1 MFGLRSARGRAIT
14 VGLVLTVFLV
24 SVTAFTVWRNQ
35 EDNHQLHEL
44 GRASDAAAALEHARA
59 QLYLQT
65 SLLSRLAFS
74 QDASLADQYRQA
86 QAALEQDL
94 VRARAEAVADG
105 DETQLAILDDLTAR
119 MTEFEATANLA
130 IPLSLEMDTP
140 AAMELADNYLPS
152 VWHEVEA
159 MFSDLDQLVE
169 NGRADLTAERTAM
182 DDQAD
187 VTFWLIV
194 ARSIAA
200 FVLTAGI
207 ATVVLLSILRPL
219 ASVRLSARAI
229 ASGNLNARAKVF
241 GPEEVASLA
250 RDFNRMT
257 DALAAKTEEYI
268 TTTNLTGDII
278 GKVDA
283 QGKWTFLNDAA
294 CQFLGKPR
302 ERLLGTEALASMH
315 PDDQQATRE
324 AVREVE
330 ASKEP
335 RNGLVNRVVTPMGTR
350 VVEWNAYPLFDK
362 QGQDLGIQITGR
374 DVTERKQAEEA
385 LRQAEQR
392 YRELFE
398 EAPAMYVICRDQGG
412 APIVAD
418 CNELFL
424 STLGYV
430 RDEVVGRPMADF
442 YTPESRAQLSEGGG
456 LQRALAGQFVAE
468 ERQLVTT
475 DGSIVSTMLRA
486 VPETGPDGRVRGV
499 RAMYMDITA
508 RMQAE
513 ETARQ
518 SEARYRLLAENTTDL
533 IWTMD
538 LSLKYTYMSPAI
550 TRMRGY
556 TVEEIIGTT
565 VQETMTPASLEVAR
579 RTLAEQLAMEREGN
593 ADPNRSTKL
602 ELEMYCKDGSTIWT
616 EMNMTFLRD
625 ADGRPT
631 GILGV
636 TRDITERKRTED
648 ELKQAEE
655 RYREL
660 FEEAPVMYVICRD
673 ENRAPIVAD
682 CNELFLTTLGYARD
696 EVVQR
701 PVADFYTPK
710 SRAALLEGGAFQ
722 RALAGQFAVEE
733 RQLLTHNGTVVET
746 VLHATPQINTE
757 GQVLGTLAMYVDI
770 TERKQAEQALEES
783 EKHYRLITENATD
796 LIWTTDMSLRYTYIS
811 PSVQRLR
818 GYTVEEAITHKVEED
833 LCPSSLDLA
842 MRVLAEELAK
852 ESSGKKAP
860 YRWRTLELE
869 HFCKVGSTIW
879 LEVTTTF
886 LRDEDG
892 RPVGLL
898 GSSRDISERKSAQQ
912 ALEESERRYR
922 LIAENATDV
931 ISTMD
936 MNQRYTYV
944 SPSITR
950 MRGYS
955 PEEIVGATVAE
966 TLTPASVEVT
976 RRALGRALAA
986 EDTGQTGLRQWR
998 VLELEMYC
1006 KDGST
1011 VWTEVNTSFLR
1022 DSDGRP
1028 TGILSVTRDISQR
1041 KRSEAALQESE
1052 EKYRRLVQDS
1062 TDGIAIVEGLEVK
1075 FVNRALLEM
1084 YGAESEDEMVGRPLT
1099 DFVAPE
1105 DRELMAERSYARERG
1120 QDAPDHYEF
1129 KALRKDGTTFHAEL
1143 SVGLITYQGRAA
1155 RQGVIRDITER
1166 RQAVAALE
1174 QSEERYRLLA
1184 ENASDIIWTMDM
1196 NLRFTYESPSV
1207 TRIRG
1212 YTPEEAMAL
1221 TIEETLTPASLE
1233 VARKALAE
1241 ELAPG
1246 KMETGDLSRSRTLE
1260 LEHTCKDGSTVWL
1273 EVTTTFLRDADGQPI
1288 GLLGVSRDVS
1298 ERRQAAEALE
1308 ESEKRYRLLAENV
1321 SDVIF
1326 TTDLTMRYTYVSPS
1340 VTRIRGY
1347 SVEEVMAG
1355 TLADSLTPQSFEEA
1369 RKVLTEELVK
1379 AGAGQSVPPRTVEV
1393 ELNRKDGSTI
1403 WTEVTATFL
1412 RDPDGQPIGL
1422 LGVSRDIT
1430 ERKRA
1435 EEERNQLN
1443 TELEARAVTDSLTG
1457 LYNHAYFYQRLAD
1470 EIERAKRYG
1479 HRFALM
1485 MMDVD
1490 AFKHYNDS
1498 RGHQAGDAALHLIG
1512 ECIRSAMRRSDLAF
1526 RYGGDEFVAILL
1538 NADVSRAQNVVR
1550 RINRRIATRLKE
1562 AGDSA
1567 GAWLGV
1573 SAGIAC
1579 YPADATTVDEL
1590 VGMADAAMYDAKRL
1604 AWARGM
1610 MGQRQTVESA
1620 ACPVNTLPETQTSML
1635 SGAASSLSAA
1645 LQDLTGPN
1653 LLTKSEL
1660 RTIAALGAAAEI
1672 RDPFIRGHQE
1682 RTSRLA
1688 ATVAKEMGLSAARV
1702 RNLTTAGLLHDLG
1715 KVSVGESILNKPGK
1729 LSESEFAKMKE
1740 HPALGAS
1747 MIASGAEALQPL
1759 APIVRHHHERFDG
1772 GGYPDG
1778 LARENIPL
1786 EARILS
1792 VVDAFDAMTHER
1804 AYRKALST
1812 EEALGEIERGAG
1824 TRFDHAVVQ
1833 TFLGVVRKRGGEPA

>member
-1 MFGLRSARGRAIT
+1 MFGFRSARGRAT
-14 VGLVLTVFLV
+14 LVGALLTLFLV
-24 SVTAFTVWRNQ
+24 GVTALTVWRN
-35 EDNHQLHEL
+35 ENYNHQQDKLE
-44 GRASDAAAALEHARA
+44 RASDTAAALEHARA
-59 QLYLQT
+59 QVYLQT
-65 SLLSRLAFS
+65 SLLSALAFS
-74 QDASLADQYRQA
+74 QDASLVDQYRQA
-86 QAALEQDL
+86 QAALKQDL
-94 VRARAEAVADG
+94 IRARAEATARG
-105 DETQLAILDDLTAR
+105 DATQLALLDDLAVRTA
-119 MTEFEATANLA
+119 EFEATANLA
-130 IPLSLEMDTP
+130 IPRLLEMEAP
-140 AAMELADNYLPS
+140 AATELTASYLPN
-152 VWHEVEA
+152 VWDEADA
-159 MFSDLDQLVE
+159 MFADLDQLAA
-169 NGRADLTAERTAM
+169 NGRADLASERAAM
-182 DDQAD
+182 DDEAD

-194 ARSIAA
+194 ARSVAA

-257 DALAAKTEEYI
+257 DALAVKTEEYI

-283 QGKWTFLNDAA
+283 QGKWTLINDAA

-302 ERLLGTEALASMH
+302 ERLLGTDALAPMH
-315 PDDQQATRE
+315 PDDLQATRD
-324 AVREVE
+324 AVREVR

-335 RNGLVNRVVTPMGTR
+335 KKGLVNRVVTPMGTR

-362 QGQDLGIQITGR
+362 QDRDLGIQITGR
-374 DVTERKQAEEA
+374 DITERQRAEEA

-398 EAPAMYVICRDQGG
+398 EAPAMYVICREQSG

-430 RDEVVGRPMADF
+430 RDEIVGRPIADF
-442 YTPESRAQLSEGGG
+442 YTLESRAQLLEGSG
-456 LQRALAGQFVAE
+456 LQRALGGQSVAE
-468 ERQLVTT
+468 ERQLVTK
-475 DGSIVSTMLRA
+475 DGRVVETTMRA
-486 VPETGPDGRVRGV
+486 VPEIGPNGRVLGT
-499 RAMYMDITA
+499 RAMYADITE
-508 RMQAE
+508 RKRAE
-513 ETARQ
+513 EALEG
-518 SEARYRLLAENTTDL
+518 SEARYRLLAENTSDL

-538 LSLKYTYMSPAI
+538 LSLRYTYMSPAI

-556 TVEEIIGTT
+556 TVEEILGAS
-565 VQETMTPASLEVAR
+565 VVDTMTPASLEVAR
-579 RTLAEQLAMEREGN
+579 KTLAEQLAMEREGN

-625 ADGRPT
+625 GDDRPT

-636 TRDITERKRTED
+636 TRDITARKRAED
-648 ELKQAEE
+648 ELRQAEE

-673 ENRAPIVAD
+673 QNGAPIVAD
-682 CNELFLTTLGYARD
+682 CNELFLTTLGYTRD
-696 EVVQR
+696 EVVER
-701 PVADFYTPK
+701 PVADFYTPQ

-722 RALAGQFAVEE
+722 RALAGQFAAEE
-733 RQLLTHNGTVVET
+733 RQLLTRDGRVVET
-746 VLHATPQINTE
+746 VLHATPQVNAE
-757 GQVLGTLAMYVDI
+757 GQVLGTRAMYVDI
-770 TERKQAEQALEES
+770 TERKRAEQALEES
-783 EKHYRLITENATD
+783 EKRYRLLAENATD

-811 PSVQRLR
+811 PSVLRLR
-818 GYTVEEAITHKVEED
+818 GYTVEEAISHTVEQD
-833 LCPSSLDLA
+833 LCPSSLDIA
-842 MRVLAEELAK
+842 MKALAEEVAR
-852 ESSGKKAP
+852 EGSEEKAS

-869 HFCKVGSTIW
+869 HYCKDGSTVW

-892 RPVGLL
+892 QPIGLL
-898 GSSRDISERKSAQQ
+898 GASRDISERKRAQQ
-912 ALEESERRYR
+912 DLEESELRYR

-936 MNQRYTYV
+936 MNHKYTYV
-944 SPSITR
+944 SPSIAR

-955 PEEIVGATVAE
+955 PEEIVGATLAQ
-966 TLTPASVEVT
+966 TLTPASVEVS
-976 RRALGRALAA
+976 RRALAQALAI
-986 EDTGQTGLRQWR
+986 EGTERSGLREWR

-1011 VWTEVNTSFLR
+1011 IWTEVNTSFLR

-1028 TGILSVTRDISQR
+1028 IGILSVTRDISER
-1041 KRSEAALQESE
+1041 KKSEAALRESE

-1084 YGAESEDEMVGRPLT
+1084 YGGEREDEMVGRPLT

-1105 DRELMAERSYARERG
+1105 DRELMVERSYARERG

-1129 KALRKDGTTFHAEL
+1129 KVLRKDGTKFDAEL
-1143 SVGLITYQGRAA
+1143 SVGLITHQGRVA

-1166 RQAVAALE
+1166 KRTEEALRE
-1174 QSEERYRLLA
+1174 SEKRYRLFA

-1233 VARKALAE
+1233 VASKALAE
-1241 ELAPG
+1241 ELAPAT
-1246 KMETGDLSRSRTLE
+1246 METGDLSRARTLE

-1273 EVTTTFLRDADGQPI
+1273 EVTTSFLRDEDGRPI

-1298 ERRQAAEALE
+1298 ERKQAKKALE
-1308 ESEKRYRLLAENV
+1308 ESEGRYRLLAENV

-1326 TTDLTMRYTYVSPS
+1326 TTDLGMRYTYVSPS
-1340 VTRIRGY
+1340 VKRMRGY

-1355 TLADSLTPQSFEEA
+1355 TLADSLAPGSLELT
-1369 RKVLTEELVK
+1369 RKALAEQLAK
-1379 AGAGQSVPPRTVEV
+1379 DAAGERIPSRTVEV

-1403 WTEVTATFL
+1403 WAEVTANFL
-1412 RDPDGQPIGL
+1412 RGPDGQPIGL

-1435 EEERNQLN
+1435 EEERNRLN

-1457 LYNHAYFYQRLAD
+1457 LYNHAHFYQRLAD
-1470 EIERAKRYG
+1470 EIDRAKRYD
-1479 HRFALM
+1479 HRFALV
-1485 MMDVD
+1485 MMDID
-1490 AFKHYNDS
+1490 TFKHYNDS
-1498 RGHQAGDAALHLIG
+1498 RGHQAGDAALRLVG
-1512 ECIRSAMRRSDLAF
+1512 ECIRSAMRRSDMAF

-1538 NADVSRAQNVVR
+1538 NADVSRAQDIVR

-1567 GAWLGV
+1567 RAWLGV

-1604 AWARGM
+1604 AWARGI
-1610 MGQRQTVESA
+1610 MGQRQAVESA
-1620 ACPVNTLPETQTSML
+1620 ACPVNTLNETQTKMF

-1645 LQDLTGPN
+1645 LQDLAGPDV
-1653 LLTKSEL
+1653 LAESEL

-1688 ATVAKEMGLSAARV
+1688 ATVAKEMGLSPDRV

-1715 KVSVGESILNKPGK
+1715 KLSVGESILNKPGK

-1740 HPALGAS
+1740 HAALGAS
-1747 MIASGAEALQPL
+1747 MIVSGAEALQPL

-1772 GGYPDG
+1772 SGYPDG

-1812 EEALGEIERGAG
+1812 DEALGEIQRGVG

-1833 TFLGVVRKRGGEPA
+1833 AFLGVVKRRGELG